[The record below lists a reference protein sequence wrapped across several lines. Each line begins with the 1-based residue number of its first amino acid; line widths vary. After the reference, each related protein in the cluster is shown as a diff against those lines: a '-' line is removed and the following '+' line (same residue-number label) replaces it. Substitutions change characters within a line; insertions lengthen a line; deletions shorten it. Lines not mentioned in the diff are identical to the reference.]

1 MSEQCNANEVDK
13 KLSKLSFRDKGI
25 GVGFGSIKHWLKM
38 DNLALHNQLFTSV
51 EILEMTTSGGGQH
64 LDPAEGVSSLFSR
77 QSVRVT
83 TPRTSASTFKSTV
96 WKCQDDNAS
105 MYKLSITKHMHYD
118 SFSKIGY
125 KLGPN
130 GLQGWSVSTYLTRS
144 SRPANHKTC

>member
-25 GVGFGSIKHWLKM
+25 GVGFGSIKHGLKM

-51 EILEMTTSGGGQH
+51 EILEMTTSGREWVEANV
-64 LDPAEGVSSLFSR
+64 LGVVTLTDCLGNRELTPSAGSRCWLF
-77 QSVRVT
+77 T
-83 TPRTSASTFKSTV
+83 KSTV

-118 SFSKIGY
+118 SFSKIWIQIW
-125 KLGPN
+125 N
-130 GLQGWSVSTYLTRS
+130 
-144 SRPANHKTC
+144 

>member
-13 KLSKLSFRDKGI
+13 QLLKLSFRDKGI
-25 GVGFGSIKHWLKM
+25 GVGFGSIKHWLIM

-64 LDPAEGVSSLFSR
+64 LDSAEGVSSLFPG

-83 TPRTSASTFKSTV
+83 TPRTSASTTFTSTI

-105 MYKLSITKHMHYD
+105 LYKLSITKHMHCD
-118 SFSKIGY
+118 SFSKDLDIHLDLMAFRDG
-125 KLGPN
+125 
-130 GLQGWSVSTYLTRS
+130 VLT
-144 SRPANHKTC
+144 K